1 MLGTGS
7 VFVDDFE
14 VYTLF
19 ISCTINRFPLRRDA
33 CGREDGGN
41 EGEFLADIVGDAK
54 AAGSSND
61 QARFQGYEVN
71 LVIISCFTVV
81 ERQNKH
87 KFKFQNAQAH

>member
-1 MLGTGS
+1 VGA
-7 VFVDDFE
+7 
-14 VYTLF
+14 
-19 ISCTINRFPLRRDA
+19 DA
-33 CGREDGGN
+33 GDCEDGRTV
-41 EGEFLADIVGDAK
+41 GEFLADIVSDAK